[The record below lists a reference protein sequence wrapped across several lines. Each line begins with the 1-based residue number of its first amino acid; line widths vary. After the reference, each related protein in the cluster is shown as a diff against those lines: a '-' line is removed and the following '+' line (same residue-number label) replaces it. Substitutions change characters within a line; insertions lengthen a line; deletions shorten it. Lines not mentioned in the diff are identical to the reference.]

1 MIIASHDLM
10 IFFLKAWVG
19 RIMIQFYVMEE
30 LSWVLNSFQ
39 TNRTTSVMKLH
50 IHVHCPKLDL
60 VSGT

>member
-1 MIIASHDLM
+1 MIIGSHDLM
-10 IFFLKAWVG
+10 IFFLKVWVG

-39 TNRTTSVMKLH
+39 TNRTTSVMKFH

>member
-10 IFFLKAWVG
+10 IFLKAWVG
-19 RIMIQFYVMEE
+19 RIMIQFYVMEG

-39 TNRTTSVMKLH
+39 TNGTTSIMKFH

>member
-1 MIIASHDLM
+1 M